1 MNMPPYPVT
10 TAATTVAIAV
20 LQTGLMLY
28 VGLGRTQTSTGL
40 GDGGDEGLRRR
51 IRMHGNLAE
60 NSALFLVLLL
70 LLELTG
76 DWPRAVPV
84 IGAAFVLA
92 RLAHPIGLHR
102 SSGTSALRLIGV
114 SVTALAF
121 FAAAGMLGISV
132 LSHLGTPG

>member
-102 SSGTSALRLIGV
+102 SSGPSALRLIGV

>member
-28 VGLGRTQTSTGL
+28 VGLGRTQTATGL

-76 DWPRAVPV
+76 DWTRAVPV

-92 RLAHPIGLHR
+92 RLAHPVGLYR
-102 SSGTSALRLIGV
+102 SSGASVLRLIGV
-114 SVTALAF
+114 SGTALAF
-121 FAAAGMLGISV
+121 LCAAAMLGISV
-132 LSHLGTPG
+132 VSNLGMHG